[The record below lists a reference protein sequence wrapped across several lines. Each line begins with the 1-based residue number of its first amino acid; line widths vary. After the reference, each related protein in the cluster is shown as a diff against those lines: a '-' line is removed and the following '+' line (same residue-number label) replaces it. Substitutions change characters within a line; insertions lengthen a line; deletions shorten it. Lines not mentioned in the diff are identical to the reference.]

1 MSGFRLQE
9 RSVEGLH
16 ARVTQTVA
24 GRPLQVAGLALE
36 LKWPDIEFM
45 VQRSAKVSELAGGRF
60 LFTSHSHCSVQV
72 QMLND

>member
-1 MSGFRLQE
+1 MMLGLIFQE

-36 LKWPDIEFM
+36 LKWPDIELI
-45 VQRSAKVSELAGGRF
+45 VQRSAKVAKSGVA
-60 LFTSHSHCSVQV
+60 
-72 QMLND
+72 